1 MNIAL
6 TLVAVVLG
14 MMITAQTGIN
24 SQLRTALGHPVVAA
38 TVSFLV
44 GTAGL
49 LIAGALMRVPVPA
62 MKQAAAAPLWT
73 WSGGLLGAAYITGV
87 VMLAPRLGA
96 GVLIASVMAGQ
107 LVAALLLDHFGL
119 LGFARQAVTPVRLT
133 GAVLLLTGVY
143 LIQRR

>member
-6 TLVAVVLG
+6 TLLAVVLG

-44 GTAGL
+44 GTIGL
-49 LIAGALMRVPVPA
+49 LIVGVLMRVPMPA
-62 MKQAAAAPLWT
+62 AKQAAEVPLWG
-73 WSGGLLGAAYITGV
+73 WSGGLLGAFYITGV
-87 VMLAPRLGA
+87 IMLAPRLGA
-96 GVLIASVMAGQ
+96 GVLIASAMAGQ

-119 LGFARQAVTPVRLT
+119 LGFARQSVTPVRLA
-133 GAVLLLTGVY
+133 GAALLLSGVY

>member
-6 TLVAVVLG
+6 TLVAVALG

-38 TVSFLV
+38 SVSFLV

-49 LIAGALMRVPVPA
+49 LIVGVLMRVPVPTV
-62 MKQAAAAPLWT
+62 KEAAAVPLWG
-73 WSGGLLGAAYITGV
+73 WSGGLLGAAYVTGV

-96 GVLIASVMAGQ
+96 GVLIASVIGGQ
-107 LVAALLLDHFGL
+107 LVAALLMDHFGL
-119 LGFARQAVTPVRLT
+119 LGFARQSVTPVRLA
-133 GAVLLLTGVY
+133 GAVLLLIGVY

>member
-14 MMITAQTGIN
+14 MMITTQTGIN
-24 SQLRTALGHPVVAA
+24 SQLRMALGHPVVAA

-44 GTAGL
+44 GTVGL
-49 LIAGALMRVPVPA
+49 LIVGALMRVPVPA
-62 MKQAAAAPLWT
+62 VKQAATVPLWG

-119 LGFARQAVTPVRLT
+119 LGFARQTVTPARLA